1 MGAPDLGLDAPA
13 VRAFLARVLRLT
25 PAEAL
30 RLLQDAAALERE
42 GRPAAAERAEQCLA
56 LAGEVAGSAARDVP
70 AAVWAAFE
78 TARQGSAW
86 GAEAGRLAALEGDP
100 HRWAEAVGAHVS
112 LLFDTE
118 RTLEAIAAALACAR
132 VLPLPDA
139 IIVLAPWRGLSDADE
154 SLPVPGGA

>member
-1 MGAPDLGLDAPA
+1 MDGPDLGPEGPA
-13 VRAFLARVLRLT
+13 VRAFLRRVLRLT

-30 RLLQDAAALERE
+30 HLLQDAAALERE
-42 GRPAAAERAEQCLA
+42 GRPGAADRAEQCLA
-56 LAGEVAGSAARDVP
+56 LAGELAGSAAYDVP

-78 TARQGSAW
+78 TARQGPAW
-86 GAEAGRLAALEGDP
+86 EGEAARLAALEGDP

-118 RTLEAIAAALACAR
+118 RALEQIAAALACAH

-139 IIVLAPWRGLSDADE
+139 VLVLAPWRALTDADD
-154 SLPVPGGA
+154 PTTVPGGA